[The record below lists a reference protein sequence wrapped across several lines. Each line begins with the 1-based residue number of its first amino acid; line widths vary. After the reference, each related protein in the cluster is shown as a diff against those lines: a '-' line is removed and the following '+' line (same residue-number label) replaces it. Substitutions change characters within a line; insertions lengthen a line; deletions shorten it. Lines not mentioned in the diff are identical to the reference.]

1 MADAD
6 QEVKRI
12 LAVDDNQQTLRIIEI
27 TLRKAGFEIV
37 TANSGADALNLIRR
51 RGMPHLAIVDLN
63 MPRMNGFE
71 FCKAVHRFSDLPV
84 IMLTA
89 VSEEDTVIQGI
100 EQYAE
105 DYMLKPFSPG
115 ELVARVR
122 RVLRRI
128 GDFAYT
134 LDPIVRVDEQLQI
147 DFPNRKGYV
156 NGEEVSLTP
165 TETKLLYL
173 LLHSAG
179 RVITSDYLMRR
190 LWPFEPANEDR
201 LHVHIHRLRRKVEVD
216 PKTPHYIVSERG
228 LGYIFPEPKPEP
240 A

>member
-1 MADAD
+1 MSDID
-6 QEVKRI
+6 STVHRI
-12 LAVDDNQQTLRIIEI
+12 LAVDDNQQTVRIIEI
-27 TLRKAGFEIV
+27 ALRKAGFEVV
-37 TANSGADALNLIRR
+37 TANSGGDALNLIKRH
-51 RGMPHLAIVDLN
+51 GMPHLAIVDLN

-84 IMLTA
+84 IILTA
-89 VSEEDTVIQGI
+89 VSDEETVIEGI

-105 DYMLKPFSPG
+105 DYIVKPFSPG

-128 GDFAYT
+128 GDFGYT
-134 LDPIVRVDEQLQI
+134 LDPLVRVDALLQI
-147 DFPNRKGYV
+147 DFPNRTAAV

-179 RVITSDYLMRR
+179 RIVTSDYLMRR
-190 LWPFEPANEDR
+190 LWPFESANEDR
-201 LHVHIHRLRRKVEVD
+201 LHVHVHRLRRKIERD
-216 PKTPHYIVSERG
+216 PKNPYYIVSERG
-228 LGYIFPEPKPEP
+228 LGYIFPESKPV
-240 A
+240 